1 MVHDRK
7 AAEGA
12 LFGDLAVE
20 VSVEPPGVEVDHKT
34 RWVAERLLH
43 MRDAWV
49 NAHVGGVI
57 IGHDQAP
64 GWQRG
69 APPELWLHPDGP
81 RAATPVPAW
90 AAHGSHPMM
99 DLRNY
104 PLVSSLGP
112 ISTWRTTGP
121 VPRSGRRGSSSRPML
136 PCPRTCPQTPR
147 RSHRQLASHTRHPT
161 DAVSYRHPLDYL
173 VMRSSRR
180 SNAG

>member
-1 MVHDRK
+1 MLSSAISLLKSSRGTSWRGGRPQD
-7 AAEGA
+7 
-12 LFGDLAVE
+12 
-20 VSVEPPGVEVDHKT
+20 SVGSS
-34 RWVAERLLH
+34 AERRLH

-64 GWQRG
+64 WVAARRAPG
-69 APPELWLHPDGP
+69 AMASPGRTKGSDTGACLCSA
-81 RAATPVPAW
+81 R
-90 AAHGSHPMM
+90 SHPMM
-99 DLRNY
+99 ALRNY

-121 VPRSGRRGSSSRPML
+121 VPRSGWRGSSSRPML

>member
-20 VSVEPPGVEVDHKT
+20 VSVGPPGMEVDHQT
-34 RWVAERLLH
+34 RWVR
-43 MRDAWV
+43 
-49 NAHVGGVI
+49 
-57 IGHDQAP
+57 HDQAP
-64 GWQRG
+64 WVTARR
-69 APPELWLHPDGP
+69 APELWLHPDGP

-99 DLRNY
+99 ALRNY
-104 PLVSSLGP
+104 PLISSLGP

-121 VPRSGRRGSSSRPML
+121 VPRSSRRGSSSRPML